1 MDSGNARGGG
11 HTLQVARKKCIAKS
25 CIFVKNSNTGQRITR
40 SRCDFIRRGG
50 DLCLCMDA
58 INAVEKTG
66 GGVLNRCFGRE
77 VRPGRSNPDPV

>member
-1 MDSGNARGGG
+1 MSNGFWECQGG
-11 HTLQVARKKCIAKS
+11 HTLHVARKKCIAKS
-25 CIFVKNSNTGQRITR
+25 CIFVKNSNTGARITR

-66 GGVLNRCFGRE
+66 GGTQQMLR
-77 VRPGRSNPDPV
+77 

>member
-1 MDSGNARGGG
+1 MSNGFWECQGG

-25 CIFVKNSNTGQRITR
+25 CIFVKNSNTGQRITH

-66 GGVLNRCFGRE
+66 GGRGTKQMLR
-77 VRPGRSNPDPV
+77 